1 MAESSRPDDSNK
13 PTEPASQKFA
23 WNAGL
28 YSQFLSERTRPAYE
42 LIARVPTQI
51 VKTAVDLGCGPGNS
65 TAVVHERFGDA
76 TILGVDNS
84 PEMLAQAGEH
94 YKDSAHL
101 RFLEGD
107 IGGFATTYSAEYP
120 AQKLDLIFS
129 NAALH
134 WIPDHKELVPSLL
147 NLLNPEGTL
156 AFQMPD
162 NFNEVTHSSMRDV
175 ATENKWSADLSAVR
189 GKQPILTAQ
198 EYYDLLKPKCQHV
211 DIWQTRYFHV
221 MDNAEAAAEW
231 LKGTGLRPFLAA
243 LPADEADYFLSLY
256 VQRLKIALPQRAGG
270 KVLMPFPRLFV
281 IGQVN

>member
-1 MAESSRPDDSNK
+1 MTAQPRKQN
-13 PTEPASQKFA
+13 FA

-42 LIARVPTQI
+42 LAARVLTQN
-51 VKTAVDLGCGPGNS
+51 VKDAVDLGCGPGNS
-65 TAVVHERFGDA
+65 TLVVHERFPLA
-76 TILGVDNS
+76 NILGVDNS
-84 PEMLAQAGEH
+84 PEMLVQAREE
-94 YKDSAHL
+94 YKAHPQMQ
-101 RFLEGD
+101 FAEGD
-107 IGGFATTYSAEYP
+107 IGSFATTYSAKHGQ
-120 AQKLDLIFS
+120 QKFDLIFS

-134 WIPDHKELVPSLL
+134 WIPDHKALVPQLLDLL
-147 NLLNPEGTL
+147 NTGGTL

-175 ATENKWSADLSAVR
+175 ATENKWSADLSTVR

-198 EYYDLLKPKCQHV
+198 EYYDLLKSRCQHV

-221 MDNAEAAAEW
+221 MENAEGAADW

-243 LPADEADYFLSLY
+243 LPPAESDLFLERY
-256 VQRLKIALPQRAGG
+256 IAKLKQALPPRVDG

-281 IGQVN
+281 VAQLA

>member
-1 MAESSRPDDSNK
+1 MAESTNSHQS
-13 PTEPASQKFA
+13 PTQKFA

-42 LIARVPTQI
+42 LAARVPTQI

-65 TAVVHERFGDA
+65 TAVVHERFSDA

-84 PEMLAQAGEH
+84 PEMLAQADEH
-94 YKDSAHL
+94 YKNNAHMQ
-101 RFLEGD
+101 FCQGD
-107 IGGFATTYSAEYP
+107 IGSFATTYSAKHP
-120 AQKLDLIFS
+120 AQKFDLIFS

-147 NLLNPEGTL
+147 QLLDRAGTL

-175 ATENKWSADLSAVR
+175 ATENKWSVDLSTVR
-189 GKQPILTAQ
+189 GKPPILTGQ

-243 LPADEADYFLSLY
+243 LPDDEAEYFLSLY
-256 VQRLKIALPQRAGG
+256 IQRLKIALPQRVDG

-281 IGQVN
+281 IGQLK